1 MNPAFNTHAFRN
13 AFFELVRKE
22 QQVDVPSRTSRFP
35 VLPPGKV
42 WTTYRE
48 SNKPIKLKNRSFD
61 LYAFD

>member
-1 MNPAFNTHAFRN
+1 MNPAFKTNSFRT

-22 QQVDVPSRTSRFP
+22 QQTEVPSRSSCFP

-61 LYAFD
+61 LYVFD